1 MKIRTGSSVT
11 PTSGARSKRKAS
23 GASGSFSDA
32 LEAGAG
38 ESASDAAGVASAT
51 GLGGLLSIQEV
62 PDALTGK
69 QKAKREAEDI
79 LDELEELRIGLLM
92 GSVPIWRLEKIESLV
107 ARKREQINDPRLL
120 EVLNE
125 VEVRAAVELAKLGR

>member
-11 PTSGARSKRKAS
+11 PAAGSKSKRKAS
-23 GASGSFSDA
+23 GVGGSFSDA

-38 ESASDAAGVASAT
+38 DSVSDTSGVSAAGGVS
-51 GLGGLLSIQEV
+51 GLLSIQEV

-69 QKAKREAEDI
+69 QKAKKQAEDI
-79 LDELEELRIGLLM
+79 LDELEELRLGLLF
-92 GSVPIWRLEKIESLV
+92 GSIPVWRLEKIESLV
-107 ARKREQINDPRLL
+107 AQRREQINDPRLL
-120 EVLNE
+120 EILNE